1 MISLSHSTKMAT
13 ESLKSSKL
21 RSGLTALGIIIG
33 IAAVIA
39 TFTLGASFGSYFE
52 DQISSSGSNYIMI
65 MSSKENLLLDQQA
78 EVVRNTRGVA
88 AASPVLSASG
98 TVTFMGESKNF
109 TIYGVLEDYEE
120 IGAVPMYEGNFIS
133 DQDTSV
139 IDVGKKIAEEEF
151 KNQITARSSVQL
163 TIYNNALQENVTRT
177 FSVKGI
183 TGSNKTN
190 IVTGSDANSA
200 VYIPLS
206 VMKEMTG
213 RDDYRTIFAM
223 TETNDTIQETG
234 DEVEKNLARNLG
246 VSERNLGNDDLIP
259 FSTMNQAEILE
270 QVRSMT
276 KTLQLFLIAIGGI
289 SLIVGSVGIMNIMI
303 VTVTER
309 TKEIG
314 TLKALGYT
322 SSDVLVLFIIESI
335 VISLIGGAVGTVLGL
350 LISYIGSAALGI
362 TMSLSCGAIA
372 AALLISIAIG
382 VLAGAYPAK
391 RAANMNPVDA
401 LRTA

>member
-65 MSSKENLLLDQQA
+65 MSSKENLLLDQQV

>member
-65 MSSKENLLLDQQA
+65 MSSKENLLLDQQV

-289 SLIVGSVGIMNIMI
+289 SLIVGSVGHYEYYDCDRDGAD
-303 VTVTER
+303 ER
-309 TKEIG
+309 NRY
-314 TLKALGYT
+314 AQ
-322 SSDVLVLFIIESI
+322 
-335 VISLIGGAVGTVLGL
+335 
-350 LISYIGSAALGI
+350 SARI
-362 TMSLSCGAIA
+362 HFF
-372 AALLISIAIG
+372 
-382 VLAGAYPAK
+382 
-391 RAANMNPVDA
+391 
-401 LRTA
+401 